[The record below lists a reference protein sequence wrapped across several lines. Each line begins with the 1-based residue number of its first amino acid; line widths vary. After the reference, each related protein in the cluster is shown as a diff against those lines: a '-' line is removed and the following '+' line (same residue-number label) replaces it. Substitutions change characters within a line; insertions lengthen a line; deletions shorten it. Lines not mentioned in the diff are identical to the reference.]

1 MTTVQFPLNE
11 VQVSLLR
18 LTENLSGEELK
29 SLKQLIIDFKAQR
42 LAESI
47 DKVWD
52 EKGWSETTMQEFLK
66 IHMRTPLG
74 ISLTKN
80 KIN

>member
-52 EKGWSETTMQEFLK
+52 EKGWSEATMQEFLK
-66 IHMRTPLG
+66 THMRTPLG

-80 KIN
+80 KIK